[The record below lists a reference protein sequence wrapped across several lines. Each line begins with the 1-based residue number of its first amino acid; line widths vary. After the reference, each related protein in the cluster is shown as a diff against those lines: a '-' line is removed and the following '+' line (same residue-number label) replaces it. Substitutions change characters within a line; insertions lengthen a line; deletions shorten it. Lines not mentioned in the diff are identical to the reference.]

1 MVPATGLR
9 NVAALAT
16 AASGV
21 MSSKGPRGGDSAKQ
35 HLGVCL
41 ECAPGT
47 ATLGAS
53 ALGAVHRSACH
64 VVAPAF
70 LRTDAA
76 ANARLDGPLPPSAS
90 SLAAVAAEKR
100 NTGARPGQAGG
111 LGQAGALAAPCA
123 LALVYCARYR

>member
-1 MVPATGLR
+1 
-9 NVAALAT
+9 
-16 AASGV
+16 
-21 MSSKGPRGGDSAKQ
+21 
-35 HLGVCL
+35 
-41 ECAPGT
+41 
-47 ATLGAS
+47 LGAS

-70 LRTDAA
+70 LHTDAA

-90 SLAAVAAEKR
+90 SLAAAAVEKR
-100 NTGARPGQAGG
+100 NTGARPEQAEG